1 MKESASHAAAQAAQ
15 LRSADLFRAFDDA
28 TLHELEGEL
37 EPVHLPAGAILFRQ
51 GDARDAM
58 YIIVSGRLVVTLRE
72 PTGSEVAVNERGP
85 GQTVGETGLIAGGL
99 RSNTARALADADLLR
114 LSTAGFDRLCEKHPE
129 AMAQLAQTI
138 APQMRETL
146 LSGVLAD
153 LLGELDAASLHAIQA
168 ELKWRI
174 VPRGEVLAR
183 KGEHADCMYL
193 VVYGHLCIA
202 TQDAEGK
209 EQGGDA
215 VGRGDIIG
223 EMGLLTGQPLSAT
236 IYAVRD
242 SAVAVI
248 SQAAY
253 QGLQAQYPD
262 VTTRIARI
270 AFHRVQRQ
278 AAAPDAF
285 RTTEAVSVALVP
297 TTPGL
302 LQADFARR
310 LADALAEFGATL
322 HLSSERLDAFLDRP
336 GIAQLRVGHPA
347 EPVLI
352 EWLHRQERTYR
363 YIVYEADST
372 LTPWSERCLGQADQV
387 LVMADGASH
396 PRGSAFDAA
405 LGRMGDSM
413 QTELVLLQPAGIRQ
427 PSGTAAW
434 LAHYSAVAHHHVRL
448 SRRADLD
455 RLARHLSGH
464 AVGLVLG
471 GGGARG
477 FAHMGAFRALDEA
490 GITVDIVGG
499 TSMGAILAGSFALG
513 LDYNAHMALARQ
525 LSSPVRLFDPTVPVV
540 SFFESGKV
548 TAVLEGIYGDM
559 QIEDLWLPCFCVSS
573 NLTHAIPMV
582 HRQGSLW
589 QAVRASMAI
598 PGVFSPILYGGDLLV
613 DGCVLNNLPID
624 VMQRLNRGGPIIAV
638 NVFPDVDM
646 VKDYRFGPSVSG
658 WGALAGRLT
667 HLGGTGGP
675 PLIFESL
682 LRVLALNDV
691 HQAKSKRAFTD
702 VYIRPPVERFNILD
716 FGAYAEIAEIGYRC
730 AQEALAQWQGKPQRA
745 TTEERGAVSASLT
758 EVLGELDVVLER
770 LGGPH

>member
-1 MKESASHAAAQAAQ
+1 MRESDSHATTQAAR

-28 TLHELEGEL
+28 TLDELAGEL

-58 YIIVSGRLVVTLRE
+58 YIIVSGRLVVTLRD
-72 PTGSEVAVNERGP
+72 PSGSEVAVNERGP
-85 GQTVGETGLIAGGL
+85 GQTVGETGLIAGGP
-99 RSNTARALADADLLR
+99 RSNTARALEDADLLR
-114 LSTAGFDRLCEKHPE
+114 LSTAGFGRLCEKYPE
-129 AMAQLAQTI
+129 AMAQVAQTI

-168 ELKWRI
+168 ELEWKI

-183 KGEHADCMYL
+183 EGEFADCMYL
-193 VVYGHLCIA
+193 VVYGHLRVA
-202 TQDAEGK
+202 TQDAAGK
-209 EQGGDA
+209 ERVVDA

-223 EMGLLTGQPLSAT
+223 EMGLLTGQPLTAT

-248 SQAAY
+248 SRAAY

-262 VTTRIARI
+262 VTTRITRI
-270 AFHRVQRQ
+270 AFHRMQRQ

-285 RTTEAVSVALVP
+285 HTAEAVSVVVVP
-297 TTPGL
+297 ASPGL
-302 LQADFARR
+302 PQADLAQR
-310 LADALAEFGATL
+310 LADALAEFGTTV
-322 HLSSERLDAFLDRP
+322 HLSSERLDAYLDRP
-336 GIAQLRVGHPA
+336 GIAQLPVGHPA

-352 EWLHRQERTYR
+352 EWLHRRERTYR

-372 LTPWSERCLGQADQV
+372 LTPWSERCLSQADQV
-387 LVMADGASH
+387 LVVADGASR
-396 PRGSAFDAA
+396 PRDSAFDAA
-405 LGRMGDSM
+405 LGSMGDST
-413 QTELVLLQPAGIRQ
+413 QTELVLLQPEGIRQ

-448 SRRADLD
+448 GRRADLD
-455 RLARHLSGH
+455 RLARHLSGR

-499 TSMGAILAGSFALG
+499 TSMGAILSGSFAMGLG
-513 LDYNAHMALARQ
+513 YTAHMALARK

-548 TAVLEGIYGDM
+548 TAALEGIYGDT

-598 PGVFSPILYGGDLLV
+598 PGVFSPILYDGDLLV

-624 VMQRLNRGGPIIAV
+624 VMQRLNRGGPIIAI

-658 WGALAGRLT
+658 WGALVGRLS
-667 HLGGTGGP
+667 HLAGAGGP

-691 HQAKSKRAFTD
+691 HQAKTKRAFAD

-716 FGAYAEIAEIGYRC
+716 FGAYAEIAEIGYHC
-730 AQEALAQWQGKPQRA
+730 AQEALAQWQTKPQRA
-745 TTEERGAVSASLT
+745 ATTEKGAMSASLL
-758 EVLGELDVVLER
+758 EALDELDAALER
-770 LGGPH
+770 FGAAH